1 MEVLQKINAMVWGI
15 PTMLLILGVGVFFT
29 WKTGFL
35 QFRLFPAAFRNFL
48 SKLSGKKEESGQV
61 SAYQALCTALAA
73 TVGTGNLAGV
83 AGAIA
88 IGGPGAVFWMWV
100 CAFLGMVIKFAEAAL
115 SVRYRQKEDKGRYA
129 GGTMYIIR
137 NGLGEK
143 WDWLGKVYCFFGVI
157 AAFGVGNATQI
168 NTMIGGINDVV
179 KFYGREP
186 TVGSN
191 LLIGILL
198 AFVITCMLL
207 GGAGRIASAAERL
220 VPFAAVGYIVL
231 SAGVLILCRDRIP
244 HAFGQIFCGA
254 FAPRSVTGGVIGSA
268 FITLRTGMARGM
280 FTNEAGMGTAGIAH
294 ASANVTQPVE
304 QGMLGI
310 MEVFLDTIVI
320 CSMTAL
326 VILCSGITIPYG
338 CDQGIL
344 LTNQAFSS
352 VYGVW
357 IRIPMALF
365 LSCFAFATVLGWGFY
380 GASCAQY
387 LFGGSVWRF
396 FAVLQGVTVVISVLL
411 STGVVW
417 LLSEIVNALMV
428 IPNVIALLAV
438 TPELIRI
445 IEDYQRNRSAP

>member
-304 QGMLGI
+304 QGMMGI

-352 VYGVW
+352 VYGAW

>member
-304 QGMLGI
+304 QGMMGI

-438 TPELIRI
+438 SPELIRI

>member
-48 SKLSGKKEESGQV
+48 SKLSGKKEESSQV

-83 AGAIA
+83 AGAMA

-115 SVRYRQKEDKGRYA
+115 SVRYRQKDDKGRYA

-137 NGLGEK
+137 NGLGER

-191 LLIGILL
+191 LLIGIVL

-304 QGMLGI
+304 QGMMGI

-352 VYGVW
+352 VYGAW

-438 TPELIRI
+438 SPELIRI